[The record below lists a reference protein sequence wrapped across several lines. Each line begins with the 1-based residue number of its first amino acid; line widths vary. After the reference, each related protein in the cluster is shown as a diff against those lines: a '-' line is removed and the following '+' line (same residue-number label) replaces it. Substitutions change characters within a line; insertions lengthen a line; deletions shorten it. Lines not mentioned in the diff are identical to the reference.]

1 MVTVLARRDS
11 LLARMLARVRR
22 ASTAVRRALVLG
34 LLAILYALVL
44 PWFALYVR
52 VFRRPTSGWQHR
64 DDREVASLRRLRQP
78 F

>member
-1 MVTVLARRDS
+1 MTVLARRDS
-11 LLARMLARVRR
+11 LLARALARVRR
-22 ASTAVRRALVLG
+22 ASAAVRRALVLG
-34 LLAILYALVL
+34 LLAVIYVLVL

-64 DDREVASLRRLRQP
+64 EDPDVASLPRLRQP